1 LDDAGEF
8 PGASG
13 IQLAM
18 AAAVA
23 PATVK
28 PAATSAMEAIAAVKA
43 SVVTATVE
51 AAMIS
56 IAAMP
61 VVAAVSVVAAAI
73 IAATV
78 EAMTIVAAV
87 EPRAGTDEDAADEV
101 VRAVVSVRSAGVR
114 IIAVV
119 AVGANWR
126 GADGSVHGTYRNADA
141 NLCVSAARGKK
152 QNSQ

>member
-1 LDDAGEF
+1 
-8 PGASG
+8 
-13 IQLAM
+13 M

-23 PATVK
+23 STTVE
-28 PAATSAMEAIAAVKA
+28 PAATTAVESITAVKA

-51 AAMIS
+51 AAVPGVATVS
-56 IAAMP
+56 IVVP
-61 VVAAVSVVAAAI
+61 VAVVAAAI

-78 EAMTIVAAV
+78 GAVTIVAAV
-87 EPRAGTDEDAADEV
+87 EPRASTDEDAADEV
-101 VRAVVSVRSAGVR
+101 VRAVVSVRSAGVW

-126 GADGSVHGTYRNADA
+126 GADCAVHGTYSNADA
-141 NLCVSAARGKK
+141 NLRVSAARGKK